1 MTQDALLVRPAA
13 PNQAPAAPRQAAAAP
28 AAPRPAAP
36 REAFYIPS
44 LDGLRAA
51 AVLLVFA
58 AHSGL
63 PVPIPGNF
71 GVTIFFFL
79 SGYLITT
86 LLRMELE
93 RTGGIKLGAFYLRR
107 ALRILPPFLVVLV
120 GASAVTMAGAL
131 EGAVK
136 PGAFLA
142 QLLQLNNYYI
152 VSQGWW
158 DGRAPGTWV
167 FWSLSVEEHFYLL
180 FPFVFTL
187 LWHRLPIARQRFV
200 ALGALC
206 AIVLLWR
213 CLLVFALDAP
223 KDRTYVATDT
233 RIDSILFGCMLA
245 VFGNPMLDSTRIGER
260 WWKWALLPL
269 GVAGLVISF
278 AVKSPQFL
286 ETFRYSL
293 QGLALFPVF
302 VVAVR
307 YPTWSLFR
315 LLNVRWVK
323 FVGVLSYALYLL
335 HPTVIFGVQKWLKW
349 PLGVQAVVALA
360 LSLALALAIYYAV
373 EQPSARLKKELLR
386 RRSKAR
392 PRPGLG
398 GIDRS
403 TPAPVPSTV

>member
-1 MTQDALLVRPAA
+1 MSQLALPER
-13 PNQAPAAPRQAAAAP
+13 P
-28 AAPRPAAP
+28 AAPRPTAP

-58 AHSGL
+58 AHTGM
-63 PVPIPGNF
+63 PIPIPGNF

-93 RTGGIKLGAFYLRR
+93 RTGRVSLPGFYLRR
-107 ALRILPPFLVVLV
+107 TLRILPPFLVVLG

-131 EGAVK
+131 EGGVE

-142 QLLQLNNYYI
+142 QLLNLSNYYI
-152 VSQGWW
+152 VSHGWW

-180 FPFVFTL
+180 FPVVFVF
-187 LWHRLPIARQRFV
+187 LWSRLPRPRQRFL

-206 AIVLLWR
+206 AVVLLWR

-260 WWKWALLPL
+260 WWKWVLLPL
-269 GVAGLVISF
+269 GFAGLVVSF

-286 ETFRYSL
+286 ETVRYSL
-293 QGLALFPVF
+293 QGVALFPVF

-307 YPTWSLFR
+307 YPTWSVFR

-349 PLGVQAVVALA
+349 PLGLQAAAELA

-373 EQPSARLKKELLR
+373 EQPSAHLKKELLR
-386 RRSKAR
+386 RWSRAK
-392 PRPGLG
+392 PRPALG
-398 GIDRS
+398 AVERPA
-403 TPAPVPSTV
+403 PAPVPSTV

>member
-1 MTQDALLVRPAA
+1 MSQVALPER
-13 PNQAPAAPRQAAAAP
+13 P
-28 AAPRPAAP
+28 AAPRPTAP

-58 AHSGL
+58 AHTGM
-63 PVPIPGNF
+63 PIPIPGNF

-93 RTGGIKLGAFYLRR
+93 RTGRVSLPGFYLRR
-107 ALRILPPFLVVLV
+107 TLRILPPFLVVLG

-131 EGAVK
+131 EGGVE

-142 QLLQLNNYYI
+142 QLLNLSNYYI
-152 VSQGWW
+152 VSHGWW

-180 FPFVFTL
+180 FPVVFVF
-187 LWHRLPIARQRFV
+187 LWSRLPRPRQRFL

-206 AIVLLWR
+206 AVVLLWR

-260 WWKWALLPL
+260 WWKWVLLPL
-269 GVAGLVISF
+269 GFAGLVVSF

-286 ETFRYSL
+286 ETVRYSL
-293 QGLALFPVF
+293 QGVALFPVF

-307 YPTWSLFR
+307 YPTWSVFR

-349 PLGVQAVVALA
+349 PLGLQAAAELA

-373 EQPSARLKKELLR
+373 EQPSAHLKKELLR
-386 RRSKAR
+386 RWSRAK
-392 PRPGLG
+392 PRPALG
-398 GIDRS
+398 AVERPA
-403 TPAPVPSTV
+403 PAPVPSTV

>member
-1 MTQDALLVRPAA
+1 MSQVALRD
-13 PNQAPAAPRQAAAAP
+13 RP
-28 AAPRPAAP
+28 AAPRPPAP

-58 AHSGL
+58 AHTGM

-93 RTGGIKLGAFYLRR
+93 RTGRVSLPAFYLRR
-107 ALRILPPFLVVLV
+107 TLRILPPFLVVLG

-131 EGAVK
+131 EGGVE

-142 QLLQLNNYYI
+142 QLLNLSNYYI
-152 VSQGWW
+152 VSHGWW

-180 FPFVFTL
+180 FPAVFVL
-187 LWHRLPIARQRFV
+187 LWHRLPRPRQRFL

-206 AIVLLWR
+206 AVVLLWR

-245 VFGNPMLDSTRIGER
+245 VFGNPMLDPIRIGER
-260 WWKWALLPL
+260 WWKWVLLPL
-269 GVAGLVISF
+269 GVAGLLVSF

-286 ETFRYSL
+286 ETVRYSL
-293 QGLALFPVF
+293 QGVALFPVF

-307 YPTWSLFR
+307 YPTWSVFR

-349 PLGVQAVVALA
+349 PLGLQAAAELA

-386 RRSKAR
+386 RWSRAK
-392 PRPGLG
+392 PRPTLG
-398 GIDRS
+398 AVERPA
-403 TPAPVPSTV
+403 PAPVPSTV